1 MSKNSQRIQIL
12 IGKRTYE
19 PLKEWYQNQVNP
31 NESARRI
38 LEHFIRIYGKEDV
51 NSYEIQKKMA
61 KELLNHQEVVTENT
75 KINTQ
80 VSTVQDS
87 PKKEK
92 ELIEQVNKKD
102 TPINQS
108 EETQAKPI
116 INRGNINV

>member
-19 PLKEWYQNQVNP
+19 TLKEWYQNQVNP

-38 LEHFIRIYGKEDV
+38 LEHFIRIYGTEDV

-61 KELLNHQEVVTENT
+61 KELLNHQEVVTEN
-75 KINTQ
+75 K

-92 ELIEQVNKKD
+92 ELIEKVNKKD

>member
-38 LEHFIRIYGKEDV
+38 LEHFIRIYGTEDV

-61 KELLNHQEVVTENT
+61 KELLNHQEVVTEN
-75 KINTQ
+75 K

-92 ELIEQVNKKD
+92 ELIEKVNKKD

-108 EETQAKPI
+108 AETQAKPI

>member
-1 MSKNSQRIQIL
+1 VSKNSQRIQIL

-38 LEHFIRIYGKEDV
+38 LEHFIRIYGTEDV

-87 PKKEK
+87 PKKE
-92 ELIEQVNKKD
+92 LIEQVNKKD